1 MDLNDQ
7 IKVFQEKLQVLL
19 KKFACIHK
27 ENISLKKELEK
38 CRKNLSEKEIQVE
51 ALRQKVDILH
61 LNSVSMDDTARKALN
76 NRIQDY
82 IEDIE
87 KCIQTL
93 KK

>member
-19 KKFACIHK
+19 KKFASIHK
-27 ENISLKKELEK
+27 ENSSLKKELEK

-51 ALRQKVDILH
+51 ALQQKVDILH
-61 LNSVSMDDTARKALN
+61 LNSVSMDDAARKALN
-76 NRIQDY
+76 KRIQDY